1 MRAARDAAVAQG
13 RGHGHFRCV
22 VGRGGQGAPRSPRR
36 RVGLRASA
44 AAAVH
49 PRAFVFLTRGAEA
62 RRAAAVPLSSLS
74 PPPPAAALHRLWCA
88 AVP

>member
-1 MRAARDAAVAQG
+1 VRAARDAAVAQG

-36 RVGLRASA
+36 RVGLRAS